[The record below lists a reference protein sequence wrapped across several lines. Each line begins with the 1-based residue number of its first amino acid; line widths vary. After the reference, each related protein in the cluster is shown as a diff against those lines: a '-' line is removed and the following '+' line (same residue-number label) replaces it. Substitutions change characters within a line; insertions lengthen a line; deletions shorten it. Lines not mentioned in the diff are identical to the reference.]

1 MLELVDLGVWV
12 CHKSEILCNL
22 AFWVDFPCL
31 GGFSGFT
38 GFLFGFNFACGWYL
52 VCLLFWYLEFDVCKL
67 CF

>member
-52 VCLLFWYLEFDVCKL
+52 VCLLF
-67 CF
+67 